1 MSLGTFVPRVS
12 LTCAR
17 AWSLSNIANLAD
29 SSPFGI
35 IETKTA
41 KEARASER

>member
-1 MSLGTFVPRVS
+1 MSLGTFVPRVG
-12 LTCAR
+12 LTCPR

-29 SSPFGI
+29 CLPFGI

-41 KEARASER
+41 EARASER